1 MDGEDTQAKAL
12 QPLLQR
18 AEEVAKFDPKVAY
31 YCRMQ
36 AVVQGMA
43 MKPLDKI
50 TSALLSATLK
60 QLEVDKAK
68 ANLDSVEVDQ
78 HHCEEF
84 AVKVFRKADNQDRAG
99 RANVD
104 TAKTYYAA
112 SIFMEM
118 LHQFGPIKPEIA
130 NMQRYA
136 VWKAADIRK
145 ALKDGRTPTAG
156 PPGTNAEED
165 AELEAELEELASE
178 KVHPASTGAH
188 LTPEGGRWMPEW
200 GKPCTYKPGEMVL
213 CQQPDGGSA
222 LGAIVELLSQTP
234 YHTYKVE
241 VDGSLMTVN
250 LGQLAPPPRPR
261 NCPSD
266 QQNHFS
272 NDIPA
277 PLSDPSIND
286 KLPNAPSQPAITH
299 PLSAPSVP
307 PSYGSSPTLA
317 TQGNSH
323 FLPTPSQ
330 MYEPLAPAQDK
341 NSKAPWDPTKGGA
354 PPAAMY
360 PSIGAVNDCV
370 GPAVHHGT
378 TNTAPGY
385 AGMAYQ
391 TVAPG
396 FKPGVQAVGEAQKN
410 AKYAASSLQ
419 FDDVDAAIKYLQ
431 TALLLLTAPKR

>member
-1 MDGEDTQAKAL
+1 MREGIEENKSKRYCVKAISSESIEIGINGCPYRPEEWNN
-12 QPLLQR
+12 PLRGFRGSAACICFFWRQSQFPR
-18 AEEVAKFDPKVAY
+18 
-31 YCRMQ
+31 R
-36 AVVQGMA
+36 
-43 MKPLDKI
+43 KPFFR
-50 TSALLSATLK
+50 
-60 QLEVDKAK
+60 QH
-68 ANLDSVEVDQ
+68 VDQ
-78 HHCEEF
+78 DKQCWGLFWDFLDFEF
-84 AVKVFRKADNQDRAG
+84 VCLQHVHI
-99 RANVD
+99 V
-104 TAKTYYAA
+104 
-112 SIFMEM
+112 SE
-118 LHQFGPIKPEIA
+118 
-130 NMQRYA
+130 
-136 VWKAADIRK
+136 
-145 ALKDGRTPTAG
+145 
-156 PPGTNAEED
+156 PGVP
-165 AELEAELEELASE
+165 LFF
-178 KVHPASTGAH
+178 V
-188 LTPEGGRWMPEW
+188 
-200 GKPCTYKPGEMVL
+200 
-213 CQQPDGGSA
+213 Q
-222 LGAIVELLSQTP
+222 
-234 YHTYKVE
+234 

-391 TVAPG
+391 TVCR
-396 FKPGVQAVGEAQKN
+396 N
-410 AKYAASSLQ
+410 DIL
-419 FDDVDAAIKYLQ
+419 I
-431 TALLLLTAPKR
+431 LLSCIVVLCMTMSRYPRI